1 MQESMKLNIWISV
14 VFKNIFLINNFVMKF
29 FIRPHKVKQQ
39 NRKVLTRKDLYDKGM
54 KLAKFVNAPLNVS
67 FP

>member
-1 MQESMKLNIWISV
+1 
-14 VFKNIFLINNFVMKF
+14 MKF
-29 FIRPHKVKQQ
+29 FIRPHKVKQR

-54 KLAKFVNAPLNVS
+54 KLAKFVSAPLNVS

>member
-1 MQESMKLNIWISV
+1 
-14 VFKNIFLINNFVMKF
+14 MKF
-29 FIRPHKVKQQ
+29 FIRPHKVKQR